1 VIEIGESMKKVSI
14 EELVRK
20 AEEINLRGIKW
31 HHHYLPPECLLSE
44 KRKDKHVIILENQ
57 ETGEILYSED
67 NNKMM
72 KELERLENL
81 FFKRVI
87 Q

>member
-1 VIEIGESMKKVSI
+1 MKKVTI

-20 AEEINLRGIKW
+20 AEEMESKGIKW

-44 KRKDKHVIILENQ
+44 KRKNKHVIILENHK
-57 ETGEILYSED
+57 TGEMWYSED
-67 NNKMM
+67 DEKRM

-81 FFKRVI
+81 FFKRVKT
-87 Q
+87 